1 MADLPCL
8 QSVKLGSEVFKYV
21 HSVVMEWMGWW
32 VRFTDITIHWTRE
45 MGSFRRWREGSKDDG
60 WCTLQLQECLENEE
74 WDWAKGWT
82 DISWLV
88 SFRGEGSNFYAIG
101 SVILESMDLL
111 VVWRRHPSTVIRR
124 IHFGYY
130 SFAMVYSLQFLSI
143 GAFSDTAALESVI
156 REYGGYL

>member
-1 MADLPCL
+1 MDDAPYNYKNVLKMK
-8 QSVKLGSEVFKYV
+8 SGI
-21 HSVVMEWMGWW
+21 G
-32 VRFTDITIHWTRE
+32 R
-45 MGSFRRWREGSKDDG
+45 KD
-60 WCTLQLQECLENEE
+60 E
-74 WDWAKGWT
+74 WT

-88 SFRGEGSNFYAIG
+88 SFRGEGSNYCAIG

-143 GAFSDTAALESVI
+143 GAFSDAAALESVI
-156 REYGGYL
+156 QEYGGYL